1 MYFWFRCFI
10 DLWIFIIS
18 SLVIWCLEG
27 NSNWCFDWYFN
38 VEYWSL
44 LLIFNIFFLFKN
56 GFNLYIELK
65 EFIFFKV
72 SFLGFLWFVF
82 WIVLII
88 GKKVDFCIYLM
99 IWIFVCCNLL
109 IDNLLWDDV
118 LIGDEICKY
127 FFFFKNFINFRS

>member
-82 WIVLII
+82 WSVLII

-99 IWIFVCCNLL
+99 IWSFVCCNLL